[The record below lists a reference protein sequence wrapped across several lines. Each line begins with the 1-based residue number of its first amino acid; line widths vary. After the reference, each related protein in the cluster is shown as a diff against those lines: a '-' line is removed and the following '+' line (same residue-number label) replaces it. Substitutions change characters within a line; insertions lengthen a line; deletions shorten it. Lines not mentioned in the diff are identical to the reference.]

1 MGVTAKQLEA
11 ALRSVGGLGGQ
22 GWSLS
27 TLASGANEAMKSSG
41 ITTRQGAA
49 VFLSQ
54 CMVESAYFRT
64 TSEYGGSKARYAP
77 YYGRGFIQ
85 VTFKSNYASFGSWC
99 KNRGLI
105 TNANYFVNNPTRLA
119 DTKWAWLTA
128 VWYLS
133 THRHNLIK
141 LANEGNVDA
150 VGRGVHTGDAWA
162 SWYPNAPF
170 HRTRI
175 DHTRKAYHALLNA
188 GITAPSGSSAASS
201 PSFTKDD
208 VKRMQRQ
215 VGVTDDGLWGPG
227 TDRNAQAIRA
237 FLRGG
242 LTPTDAQRK
251 IYMDVRAKRPAGK
264 RTTAEFRKG
273 IQWALGV
280 TVDSIWG
287 KQTDAAFEAMREQHK
302 MSSVKG
308 DLPAPT
314 TTKPAAKKPKGP
326 NLVVDGKLGPATYK
340 ALQKVIG
347 VKQDGVFGPA
357 SKRALQKWVGT
368 KQDGIVGPATIKAL
382 QRKVKA
388 KPVDG
393 KWGAGTTRSLQ
404 TWLNKNG

>member
-85 VTFKSNYASFGSWC
+85 VTFKSNYAAFGAWC

-105 TNANYFVNNPTRLA
+105 TNANYFVNNPSRLA

-188 GITAPSGSSAASS
+188 GITAPGSSSSSGSSFWTPPSTVKMTVKQIQKAAG
-201 PSFTKDD
+201 
-208 VKRMQRQ
+208 VKA
-215 VGVTDDGLWGPG
+215 DG
-227 TDRNAQAIRA
+227 A
-237 FLRGG
+237 
-242 LTPTDAQRK
+242 
-251 IYMDVRAKRPAGK
+251 Y
-264 RTTAEFRKG
+264 
-273 IQWALGV
+273 
-280 TVDSIWG
+280 
-287 KQTDAAFEAMREQHK
+287 
-302 MSSVKG
+302 
-308 DLPAPT
+308 
-314 TTKPAAKKPKGP
+314 GP
-326 NLVVDGKLGPATYK
+326 NTIAAVKKLQQSLGFKGKDVDGKWGTSTEAAYIAAGKPKPKKAAAAPKPATTKKPTVKK
-340 ALQKVIG
+340 ARLTVDGSFGPQTIKRLQQVVG

-357 SKRALQKWVGT
+357 SKRATQKWLKV
-368 KQDGIVGPATIKAL
+368 KQDGAFGPASTRAL
-382 QRKVKA
+382 QRKVGA
-388 KPVDG
+388 TVDS
-393 KWGAGTTRSLQ
+393 KWGVGTTKALQ
-404 TWLNKNG
+404 RYLNGLS